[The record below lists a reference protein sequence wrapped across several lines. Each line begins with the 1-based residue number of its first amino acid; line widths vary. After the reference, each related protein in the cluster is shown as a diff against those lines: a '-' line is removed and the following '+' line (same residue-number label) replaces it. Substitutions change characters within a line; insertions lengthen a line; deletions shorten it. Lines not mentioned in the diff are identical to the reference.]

1 MEALDAKRALLGYS
15 VSESLSSNCF
25 FVTKLLLGHLT
36 SDFAECIIKL
46 SRIFGK
52 ISNYI
57 QAIVFLERDKISK
70 EILKH

>member
-1 MEALDAKRALLGYS
+1 MAFDAKKALLGYN

-25 FVTKLLLGHLT
+25 FVTRLLDYLT
-36 SDFAECIIKL
+36 SDFAEYIIKL

-52 ISNYI
+52 ISTYI
-57 QAIVFLERDKISK
+57 EAFGFLERGKISK